1 MLDPTKIPKGAQSF
15 NKLREAG
22 QIYVD
27 KTDMIFEI
35 AQFDGTFF
43 LARPRRFGKTLLVS
57 TFASLFEH
65 GLRDFQGLKIASLWK
80 DKNYEVIDLN
90 FSLVVDFSS
99 VESFK
104 RKFFAY
110 LSICLEP
117 HGFVAS
123 GDPERFVFEFGRW
136 LRSHDNHSLVLLIDE
151 YDALLTSVLHDREL
165 FDGVQSVL
173 RELFNWIKAAS
184 SVFRFVFITGI
195 TRFSHTSIFSG
206 FNNLTDLSLD
216 PKYGTLIGSTEEE
229 LQSYFGEYLKDAADA
244 CQVTVPK
251 LIYRLKT
258 YYDGFCFDK
267 DGSTH
272 VFCPWSILC
281 FLFNRNYTFENF
293 WFESGGQPNVL
304 MNYLALRKLKAP
316 FNFSEPVSLNPN
328 QLLSS
333 RPYDQ
338 LDVDVLLHQTGY
350 LTIRSVTQGGL
361 LTLGYPNREVEA
373 SMAQL
378 YVQMMTDEDDR
389 DVDQLLDAF
398 MSGDADQVVA
408 DLNKV
413 FNAINYERYP
423 IQNEAALQACLQ
435 LLFIGMKLSP
445 RVEVHSAHGRSDI
458 ELLAK
463 DFYWVLELKFS
474 RSGIDANALCLH
486 AVEQILEKRYGE
498 TPHQKP
504 LVRLAL
510 VFDGTSR
517 QITAWKKI

>member
-1 MLDPTKIPKGAQSF
+1 M
-15 NKLREAG
+15 
-22 QIYVD
+22 
-27 KTDMIFEI
+27 
-35 AQFDGTFF
+35 
-43 LARPRRFGKTLLVS
+43 
-57 TFASLFEH
+57 
-65 GLRDFQGLKIASLWK
+65 
-80 DKNYEVIDLN
+80 
-90 FSLVVDFSS
+90 
-99 VESFK
+99 
-104 RKFFAY
+104 
-110 LSICLEP
+110 
-117 HGFVAS
+117 
-123 GDPERFVFEFGRW
+123 
-136 LRSHDNHSLVLLIDE
+136 
-151 YDALLTSVLHDREL
+151 
-165 FDGVQSVL
+165 
-173 RELFNWIKAAS
+173 
-184 SVFRFVFITGI
+184 
-195 TRFSHTSIFSG
+195 
-206 FNNLTDLSLD
+206 
-216 PKYGTLIGSTEEE
+216 
-229 LQSYFGEYLKDAADA
+229 KDASDA

-258 YYDGFCFDK
+258 YYDGFCFDR

-316 FNFSEPVSLNPN
+316 FNFSETVSLNPK

-389 DVDQLLDAF
+389 DVDQLLEAF

-474 RSGIDANALCLH
+474 RSGIDANALCLS

-517 QITAWKKI
+517 QITAWKKV

>member
-1 MLDPTKIPKGAQSF
+1 M
-15 NKLREAG
+15 
-22 QIYVD
+22 
-27 KTDMIFEI
+27 
-35 AQFDGTFF
+35 
-43 LARPRRFGKTLLVS
+43 
-57 TFASLFEH
+57 
-65 GLRDFQGLKIASLWK
+65 
-80 DKNYEVIDLN
+80 
-90 FSLVVDFSS
+90 
-99 VESFK
+99 
-104 RKFFAY
+104 
-110 LSICLEP
+110 
-117 HGFVAS
+117 
-123 GDPERFVFEFGRW
+123 
-136 LRSHDNHSLVLLIDE
+136 
-151 YDALLTSVLHDREL
+151 
-165 FDGVQSVL
+165 
-173 RELFNWIKAAS
+173 
-184 SVFRFVFITGI
+184 FRFVFITGI

-216 PKYGTLIGSTEEE
+216 PKYGTLIGITEEE

-251 LIYRLKT
+251 LIYRMKT
-258 YYDGFCFDK
+258 YYDGFCFDRE
-267 DGSTH
+267 GSTH

-316 FNFSEPVSLNPN
+316 FNFSETVSLNPK
-328 QLLSS
+328 QLRSS

-398 MSGDADQVVA
+398 MAGDADQVVA

-423 IQNEAALQACLQ
+423 IQNEAALQAYLQ

-445 RVEVHSAHGRSDI
+445 RVEVHSAHDRSDI

-504 LVRLAL
+504 LVRLVL
-510 VFDGTSR
+510 VFDGISR
-517 QITAWKKI
+517 QITAWKKV